1 MGSAAAGQEQG
12 KVPVDKL
19 PGGGLHFPGK
29 PPLHGAGKALGIEA
43 AKKEKKKTKSGEIR
57 RGRCY
62 NEIRESI
69 RDRVVCFFICLAGD
83 FLLMEAAQTA

>member
-12 KVPVDKL
+12 KVPVDEL

-43 AKKEKKKTKSGEIR
+43 AKKEKKKQNREKSAGGGVTMKSEQAYEIGSYAFSFALR
-57 RGRCY
+57 RIFC
-62 NEIRESI
+62 
-69 RDRVVCFFICLAGD
+69 
-83 FLLMEAAQTA
+83 